1 MNDQTPPLVRL
12 IIRPH
17 PHHTGTKSADRFDA
31 FLDGEFICTS
41 REPLFAGA
49 RELLA
54 RGYDPSTL
62 MTTRHE
68 GKAFDSFKPA
78 PIGKLAK
85 LMIEE
90 SDAGGLRMRKW
101 KPHPMAD
108 SCRGRVA
115 QTRVAAE

>member
-1 MNDQTPPLVRL
+1 MNDRRPSFVRL

-17 PHHTGTKSADRFDA
+17 PHRIGAKIADRFDA

-41 REPLFAGA
+41 REPLFDGA

-62 MTTRHE
+62 MTTRHV
-68 GKAFDSFKPA
+68 GKSFDNFKPA

-101 KPHPMAD
+101 EPHPRAD
-108 SCRGRVA
+108 SCRGLVA